1 MIGCVFNNIKPTRS
15 RMTKYFFGVEWQN
28 ISSTHCWILN
38 LANPFISDIVWGNCT
53 LNKKVATE
61 LGKIWSF
68 TYMYFKK
75 KYCHHSTGK
84 ELVFLVNVCS
94 QGGQEYLT
102 ETVWT
107 SCHWGSWRTSPCH
120 VPRRGKADVG
130 GVVSPL
136 THGPCEHTRPEKIKK
151 KTTSEM

>member
-1 MIGCVFNNIKPTRS
+1 MGKLYTKQEGCHGVGQDLELYIYVF
-15 RMTKYFFGVEWQN
+15 
-28 ISSTHCWILN
+28 L
-38 LANPFISDIVWGNCT
+38 
-53 LNKKVATE
+53 KKN
-61 LGKIWSF
+61 
-68 TYMYFKK
+68 
-75 KYCHHSTGK
+75 CHHSTGK

-136 THGPCEHTRPEKIKK
+136 THGPCEHSRPEKIKK
-151 KTTSEM
+151 KMLESRSDDALVLLVKLVKIYFYDC